1 MELIAPNW
9 IVPDNIRAYSST
21 RIGGISTGAYRGLN
35 LGMHVADD
43 PLRVAK
49 NRQLLHEQA
58 AIPSKQIWLNQTH
71 SNYVAHFDTLPALD
85 KNIALDDLNTDIVDA
100 DGAITSQANVVCTVM
115 TADCLPV
122 LLTDIEG
129 STVAAVHAGWR
140 GLANGI
146 LENAVAQFS
155 KPVIAWL
162 GPAIGADAFEV
173 GQDVYDVFVTHDPI
187 ARMAFRSKNDGK
199 YLADMNRLATQR
211 LNSVGVES
219 IYSSSM
225 CTFENSDKFYS
236 YRRDGVTGRQAT
248 FIWIE

>member
-1 MELIAPNW
+1 MELITPNW

-21 RIGGISTGAYRGLN
+21 RLGGISTGAYRGLN

-43 PLRVAK
+43 PLLVTK
-49 NRQLLHEQA
+49 NRQFLHKHA

-71 SNYVAHFDTLPALD
+71 SSYVADFDAFSTLD
-85 KNIALDDLNTDIVDA
+85 KNTALDDSTTDIVDA
-100 DGAITSQANVVCTVM
+100 DGAMTSQSNVVCTVM

-122 LLTDIEG
+122 LLTDTEG

-146 LENAVAQFS
+146 LENAVTQFT

-162 GPAIGADAFEV
+162 GPAIGANAFEV

-187 ARMAFRSKNDGK
+187 ASEAFRIKGDEK
-199 YLADMNRLATQR
+199 YLADMNRLAKQR

-219 IYSSSM
+219 IYSSNM
-225 CTFENSDKFYS
+225 CTFANSDKFYS